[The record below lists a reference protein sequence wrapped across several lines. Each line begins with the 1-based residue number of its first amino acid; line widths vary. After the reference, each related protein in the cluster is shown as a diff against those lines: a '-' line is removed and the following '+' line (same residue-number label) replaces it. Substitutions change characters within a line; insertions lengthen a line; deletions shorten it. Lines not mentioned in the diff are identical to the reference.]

1 MAMLDDMD
9 KKISGWFN
17 AGAGKAK
24 DMSESLKIS
33 GLIRE
38 EENKQTELYKQIGQF
53 YFENCAEQAEG
64 QLKEWCSNVAASK
77 AQVMQYKEQLRIL
90 KGTVGCPNCGAEV
103 PSNSAFCNV
112 CGTKIEVP
120 RRKTKGKV
128 CPNCGAVADT
138 GATFCTT
145 CGTKLPDDEPIY
157 TPPVEKVQELY
168 CPGCHAV
175 VEEGQ
180 AFCTKCGTRIQS
192 LATPVSPMEEVESME
207 PVQAEKEIPPIEEVK
222 IPQRRTCPRCGAEL
236 EVEQMF
242 CTSCGMTCTNYGMSD
257 E

>member
-33 GLIRE
+33 GSIRE

-53 YFENCAEQAEG
+53 YFENYGEQAEG
-64 QLKEWCSNVAASK
+64 QLKEWCSNIAASK
-77 AQVMQYKEQLRIL
+77 EQVMQYKEQLRIL
-90 KGTVGCPNCGAEV
+90 KGTVACPNCGAEV

-120 RRKTKGKV
+120 RRQPKGKV
-128 CPNCGAVADT
+128 CPNCGAAADA

-145 CGTKLPDDEPIY
+145 CGT
-157 TPPVEKVQELY
+157 
-168 CPGCHAV
+168 
-175 VEEGQ
+175 
-180 AFCTKCGTRIQS
+180 RIQS
-192 LATPVSPMEEVESME
+192 LTE
-207 PVQAEKEIPPIEEVK
+207 PVQQMEAVESELEEPVQPVAEFPQVEEVPVPENIEIPRKK
-222 IPQRRTCPRCGAEL
+222 ICPQCGVEL
-236 EVEQMF
+236 EPEQIF
-242 CTSCGMTCTNYGMSD
+242 CTNCGTKVGQ
-257 E
+257 